1 MVTADLIKLSDMCLK
16 FPFYLMHLHI
26 HSRDLTSEAK
36 SSTPDSTRLG
46 EGHHT
51 KLLSQLNVYAS
62 KWRPIGTYLGFSQE
76 ELELIHGNPRLV
88 KQVPQSYLEEV
99 FCRWYQWA
107 PGDRRGSKDFA
118 TLKALRYAMNR
129 SGLRRGAGQLEM

>member
-1 MVTADLIKLSDMCLK
+1 MCLK

-26 HSRDLTSEAK
+26 HFRNLTSEAK

-51 KLLSQLNVYAS
+51 ELLSQLNVYAS

-76 ELELIHGNPRLV
+76 ELELIHSNPRLV

-99 FCRWYQWA
+99 LCRWYQWA
-107 PGDRRGSKDFA
+107 PGDRRGSEDFA
-118 TLKALRYAMNR
+118 TLKALRYEV
-129 SGLRRGAGQLEM
+129 GLERQLLDLKYKT